1 MNITPIDDRV
11 VVRPNESESKTASGL
26 YLPEGAKEKPMT
38 GTVLA
43 VGPGK
48 LDDNG
53 KRTAPTVKK
62 GDTVV
67 YGKYAGTE
75 VELEGEQHV
84 IVRESDLLGVLEK

>member
-1 MNITPIDDRV
+1 MKIRPTDDRILV
-11 VVRPNESESKTASGL
+11 KPSEAQERTRHGI

-48 LDDNG
+48 LDDHG
-53 KRTAPTVKK
+53 KRTAPSVKK

-75 VELEGEQHV
+75 VELEGQKHV
-84 IVRESDLLGVLEK
+84 IVRESDLLGVLDK